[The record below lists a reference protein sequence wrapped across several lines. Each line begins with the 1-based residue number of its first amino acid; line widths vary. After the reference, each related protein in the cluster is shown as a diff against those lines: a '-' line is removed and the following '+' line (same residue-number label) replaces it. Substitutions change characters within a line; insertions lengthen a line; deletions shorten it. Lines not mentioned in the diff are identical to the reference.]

1 MVVLSCD
8 ANLHGIDV
16 GSLVSNGK
24 SLMLADMS
32 EIVRQAAVGLY
43 AAHEQIIIHRD
54 VQPSNLMLTL
64 SPDGHVQVK
73 ILDFGVA
80 SSRGL
85 DCDSTLTEEGQ
96 TLGTLDYM
104 SPEQL
109 SNSHHVDC
117 STDIYSLGA
126 TAFRL
131 LSGVTPFQQAG
142 RSPLKLMM
150 AIRDSSVPRIQ
161 SLCPQLPLDIAG
173 FLNRIL
179 DRKPSYRPRGMM
191 EVAVAFENYAV
202 GHQLGDR
209 VQEKF
214 LAGTDDTAPTLE

>member
-1 MVVLSCD
+1 
-8 ANLHGIDV
+8 
-16 GSLVSNGK
+16 
-24 SLMLADMS
+24 
-32 EIVRQAAVGLY
+32 
-43 AAHEQIIIHRD
+43 
-54 VQPSNLMLTL
+54 
-64 SPDGHVQVK
+64 
-73 ILDFGVA
+73 
-80 SSRGL
+80 
-85 DCDSTLTEEGQ
+85 
-96 TLGTLDYM
+96 M

-191 EVAVAFENYAV
+191 EVAVAVENHAV

-209 VQEKF
+209 VQERL

>member
-96 TLGTLDYM
+96 TLGTLD
-104 SPEQL
+104 
-109 SNSHHVDC
+109 
-117 STDIYSLGA
+117 
-126 TAFRL
+126 
-131 LSGVTPFQQAG
+131 
-142 RSPLKLMM
+142 
-150 AIRDSSVPRIQ
+150 
-161 SLCPQLPLDIAG
+161 
-173 FLNRIL
+173 
-179 DRKPSYRPRGMM
+179 
-191 EVAVAFENYAV
+191 
-202 GHQLGDR
+202 
-209 VQEKF
+209 
-214 LAGTDDTAPTLE
+214 